1 MPDLGLFLF
10 DVGSDIINGLNFIDE
25 GNPIWGWTVI
35 GLIFLPM
42 TVVYAYL
49 TFEKLRES
57 SSWRKR
63 LLILMLA
70 PLLTPIAIPLMTVGY
85 IVWVA
90 YGNARKVVQP
100 GFFDETVGAF
110 KMVEGILEA
119 NFQAILGLST
129 LRFATC
135 F

>member
-1 MPDLGLFLF
+1 
-10 DVGSDIINGLNFIDE
+10 
-25 GNPIWGWTVI
+25 
-35 GLIFLPM
+35 M

-135 F
+135 FQ

>member
-1 MPDLGLFLF
+1 M
-10 DVGSDIINGLNFIDE
+10 DE

-42 TVVYAYL
+42 TVLYADL
-49 TFEKLRES
+49 TIVGLRKS

-63 LLILMLA
+63 LLILVLASLLA
-70 PLLTPIAIPLMTVGY
+70 PIVIPLSTVVY
-85 IVWVA
+85 IVFVA

-100 GFFDETVGAF
+100 RYYDEWVGNF
-110 KMVEGILEA
+110 KLLEGILEA

-135 F
+135 FQ